1 MSHESILVNAA
12 LIEEQTMLD
21 GTLLDLPA
29 ILTTEK
35 RNESPSSKMVNLKL
49 SIPLNPQNYPS
60 VYQHF
65 VYLALI
71 SQDRY

>member
-35 RNESPSSKMVNLKL
+35 RNESLSSKMVNLKL
-49 SIPLNPQNYPS
+49 SIPLNPQN
-60 VYQHF
+60 
-65 VYLALI
+65 
-71 SQDRY
+71 